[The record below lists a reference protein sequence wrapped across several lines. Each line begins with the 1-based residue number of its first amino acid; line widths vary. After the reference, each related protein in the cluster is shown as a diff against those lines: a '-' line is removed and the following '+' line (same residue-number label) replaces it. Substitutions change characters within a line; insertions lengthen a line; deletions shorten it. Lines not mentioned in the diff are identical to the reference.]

1 MPNVVNN
8 AITEEYEQLLGAGLD
23 VLFVQPVGL
32 DVENCNSFRAS
43 LAESQLRMQLLK
55 GSLARRVL
63 EAKGL
68 SDLNSIFDGP
78 AAVILPD
85 AGVEVDAA
93 AIAAAKA
100 VVKWKK
106 AAASE
111 LPAIKGGVMEGEV
124 LDADAATA
132 LEKLPGRAEL
142 LSILVGQIL
151 GPGRKLASQI
161 TAPGANIAGAL
172 KTHIE
177 NQEQSG

>member
-1 MPNVVNN
+1 MPNLVNT
-8 AITEEYEQLLGAGLD
+8 AITDEYEQLLGAELD
-23 VLFVQPVGL
+23 ALFVQPVGL
-32 DVENCNSFRAS
+32 DVEDSNRFRAE
-43 LAESQLRMQLLK
+43 LAESNLRMQLLK

-68 SDLNSIFDGP
+68 SDLNAIFDGP

-85 AGVEVDAA
+85 ADVDVDAA
-93 AIAAAKA
+93 AIAAAKV

-106 AAASE
+106 DAGSD
-111 LPAIKGGVMEGEV
+111 LPVIKGGVMEGEV

-161 TAPGANIAGAL
+161 TAPGANIAGAI
-172 KTHIE
+172 KTHID